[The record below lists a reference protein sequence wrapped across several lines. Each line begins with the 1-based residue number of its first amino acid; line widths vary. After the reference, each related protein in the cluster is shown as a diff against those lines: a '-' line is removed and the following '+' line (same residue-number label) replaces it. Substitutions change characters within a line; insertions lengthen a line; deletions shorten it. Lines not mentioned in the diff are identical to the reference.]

1 MQEILNPDKHDLIRE
16 TIIVLIGLISRWI
29 TLRKIKKQKNEVRD
43 QVIKIHGM
51 LRPDIIA

>member
-29 TLRKIKKQKNEVRD
+29 TLRKIKKQKND
-43 QVIKIHGM
+43 
-51 LRPDIIA
+51 